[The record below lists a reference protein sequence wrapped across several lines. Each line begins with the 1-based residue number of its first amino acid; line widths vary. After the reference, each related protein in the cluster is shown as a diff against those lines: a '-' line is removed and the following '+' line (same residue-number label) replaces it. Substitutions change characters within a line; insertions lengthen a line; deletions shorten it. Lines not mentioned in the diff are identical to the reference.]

1 MRRRHAFRAIL
12 LLALLL
18 LPPGYYAWCMYW
30 PQTLPAAGVTLPLRL
45 GSSTVQAIADLE
57 HSGLLPHPQVFKLAV
72 LLAGKPSLQAGLYQ
86 FHGPVSQAEVLRRLI
101 RGQSTPL
108 FLRVIPGWRLQD
120 VYAEMAKDAPYL
132 DLHGL
137 PPAALA
143 AKQLPALG
151 VGSVSAEGW
160 LYPDSYRYVPGESA
174 LSVLHRAAARMQRQ
188 LARLWTDRAP
198 GLPLQNPYQALI
210 LASLVEKEGASA
222 GQQARIAAVFL
233 NRLRLGMPLQS
244 DPTVIY
250 AMGDRYQGALT
261 AADMRF
267 PSPYNTYLHKGLPP
281 APIAMP
287 GYSSLAAVLH
297 PARSDNLYFIAKGGQ
312 YFYSQHYI
320 AHLRQ
325 IRRYLQGKAGAS
337 HAATP

>member
-1 MRRRHAFRAIL
+1 MSRRHALWPIL
-12 LLALLL
+12 LLALL

-30 PQTLPAAGVTLPLRL
+30 PRTLPAAGVTLPLRL
-45 GSSTVQAIADLE
+45 GSSTAQAIADLE
-57 HSGLLPHPQVFKLAV
+57 HSGLLPHPQAFRLA
-72 LLAGKPSLQAGLYQ
+72 LTLAGKPSLQAGLYQ
-86 FHGPVSQAEVLRRLI
+86 FHGRLSQAELLRRLI

-143 AKQLPALG
+143 ARQLPALG

-188 LARLWTDRAP
+188 LARLWSGRAP
-198 GLPLQNPYQALI
+198 GLPLGNPYQALI
-210 LASLVEKEGASA
+210 LASVVEKEGASA
-222 GQQARIAAVFL
+222 DQQARIAAVFL

-281 APIAMP
+281 TPIAMP
-287 GYSSLAAVLH
+287 GYSSIAAVLH
-297 PARSDNLYFIAKGGQ
+297 PAPGADLYFIAKGKQ
-312 YFYSQHYI
+312 YFYSQHYTV
-320 AHLRQ
+320 HLQQ
-325 IRRYLQGKAGAS
+325 IRRYLQGKTGAS